1 MKNFDIDKLERKN
14 IYKTPENFFDKIQ
27 ENVLY
32 DVQLNKKETGKPAKI
47 FKLNWGYA
55 AAASVVLLFGLTMFL
70 QQEDNL
76 VEGNTQ
82 SQSITTTK
90 NTKPEATIAYETL
103 ANDIE
108 IVEQENQKPEKIST
122 SEKIEKKSESVA
134 IASTTIKQNKSIPV
148 VSEAQ
153 FEQVMAGLSYTEI
166 AEVGNGAEQD
176 VYLDLYN

>member
-1 MKNFDIDKLERKN
+1 MQNFDIEKLERKN

-32 DVQLNKKETGKPAKI
+32 EAQLNKKETAKPAKI

-55 AAASVVLLFGLTMFL
+55 VAASLVLVFGMTMFL
-70 QQEDNL
+70 QQEDSF
-76 VEGNTQ
+76 VEVNRQ
-82 SQSITTTK
+82 PQPIATTE
-90 NTKPEATIAYETL
+90 NSMPEATIAYQTL
-103 ANDIE
+103 ASDIE
-108 IVEQENQKPEKIST
+108 SVEKENIKPERISKA
-122 SEKIEKKSESVA
+122 EKIEKKSESVA
-134 IASTTIKQNKSIPV
+134 IASAKIKPNKTIPV

-166 AEVGNGAEQD
+166 ADVGKGAEQD